1 MPSPNFSPG
10 SIKCVNKVFHKIL
23 NKVAHKIVIKCFL
36 QPSTICSDRKK
47 SHSHVTC
54 YITVCLGKKAL
65 GKSKCTD
72 PGLSH
77 PFYFKALAI
86 IVLIIPS
93 MWCKHVTW
101 KCETVIHKI

>member
-47 SHSHVTC
+47 SHSHVILRSC
-54 YITVCLGKKAL
+54 VLVKSRPEEDNVCHLKKNDK
-65 GKSKCTD
+65 GTGQIKV
-72 PGLSH
+72 
-77 PFYFKALAI
+77 Y
-86 IVLIIPS
+86 
-93 MWCKHVTW
+93 
-101 KCETVIHKI
+101 